1 MPTDIV
7 RHKQTLPVLYAF
19 EHAAPADHARLTALY
34 ATAEPTDADVAE
46 VVAILERAGAAV
58 FTRAEA
64 QRHRD
69 QCLAEL
75 EALAVIRPQAREK
88 LTGIIQAVISA

>member
-19 EHAAPADHARLTALY
+19 EHATPAEHARLTQLY
-34 ATAEPTDADVAE
+34 KTDDLDEAEVAE
-46 VVAILERAGAAV
+46 VVAILERAGAAA
-58 FTRAEA
+58 FTRSEA

-69 QCLAEL
+69 QCLTEL
-75 EALAVIRPQAREK
+75 DGLSVIGPKAHEK
-88 LTGIIQAVISA
+88 LTGIIRAVIAA